1 MAGFFAL
8 IQLGIYGFII
18 YVVLHKVKQKGNGSS
33 YRSSD
38 TTNGSY
44 TPPTRTGVPTTT
56 TTTLGSSTT
65 AKTSAPFVSHSQ
77 TQAKAQSES
86 DSFAWPDEE
95 TDEGSVTDYLA
106 EKARQDQISH
116 AEEKR
121 EENRRLDVK
130 SGGRQAAERLY
141 EGDLVPNGKHCV
153 VCAYCAA
160 NNLIPNGSR
169 IRYSCYFCREPL

>member
-18 YVVLHKVKQKGNGSS
+18 YVVLRKVKHKENSGS

-38 TTNGSY
+38 TTSASY
-44 TPPTRTGVPTTT
+44 TTSTRTGASTTT
-56 TTTLGSSTT
+56 STTMGSSVS
-65 AKTSAPFVSHSQ
+65 AKSAAPSVSYNQ
-77 TQAKAQSES
+77 TQAES
-86 DSFAWPDEE
+86 QTDSFSWPDEE
-95 TDEGSVTDYLA
+95 EDEGSVTDYLA
-106 EKARQDQISH
+106 EKARLDQISH

-121 EENRRLDVK
+121 EESRRLDAK

-169 IRYSCYFCREPL
+169 MRYSCYFCREPL